1 MMKTVKLD
9 NRKGRKFEEPA
20 SLQMVSHRGLKTAVS
35 VFFLLLVLLIFLFPV
50 YIALLSAFKPENE
63 IRASALAWPTSLYLD
78 NFVVG
83 MKKSNFFHAMLN
95 TCVVVFPAVAAI
107 VLVSS
112 MGGYTIARN
121 SRTSLI
127 IRAMDTVYLASLMIP
142 FTILMI
148 PVYKLYKALGLMN
161 TLLGYTIML
170 VGTSV
175 AYATFLYTGFVKSVP
190 KELEEAA
197 MIDGAGPY
205 RTFFS
210 IVFPLLMPVT
220 ATVIALHIMWLWND
234 FNIAVILLQRE
245 SVRTL
250 TIKQY
255 YFFGEHSSDYGNAFA
270 ASVLAMLPVLFFYV
284 LMQRYIVSGISAGAV
299 KT

>member
-1 MMKTVKLD
+1 
-9 NRKGRKFEEPA
+9 
-20 SLQMVSHRGLKTAVS
+20 
-35 VFFLLLVLLIFLFPV
+35 
-50 YIALLSAFKPENE
+50 
-63 IRASALAWPTSLYLD
+63 
-78 NFVVG
+78 
-83 MKKSNFFHAMLN
+83 
-95 TCVVVFPAVAAI
+95 
-107 VLVSS
+107 
-112 MGGYTIARN
+112 
-121 SRTSLI
+121 
-127 IRAMDTVYLASLMIP
+127 MIP

-161 TLLGYTIML
+161 TLLGYAIML